1 MTSRRESDPGQG
13 GTARTGGGPSR
24 LLLADDH
31 SLVRETIAAFLASDG
46 SLEIHCEG
54 TLDAAIAALGP
65 HGPFD
70 LILLDLNM
78 PGMNGLDGM
87 ARMQKAAGATPVG
100 ILSANARP
108 DTIQSAIAA
117 GARGYLPKSM
127 PAKSLSAAVRFMI
140 SGEIY
145 FPYNLL
151 QDNPGED
158 DAGLRPRER
167 EVLQGLAEGL
177 SNREIADRLHLQE
190 VTVKLHVKTLS
201 RKLDARNRTHAAMIA
216 KDAGIV

>member
-1 MTSRRESDPGQG
+1 MTSRQERDPDQD
-13 GTARTGGGPSR
+13 GTQQTGGRPTR

-31 SLVRETIAAFLASDG
+31 SLVRETIAAFLAAGGD
-46 SLEIHCEG
+46 LEIHCEG

-87 ARMQKAAGATPVG
+87 DRMQKAAGATPVG

-127 PAKSLSAAVRFMI
+127 PAKSLSAAVRFML

-151 QDNPGED
+151 QDTPGED

-201 RKLDARNRTHAAMIA
+201 RKLNARNRTHAAMIA
-216 KDAGIV
+216 RDNGLI